1 MTKEELMKRLEE
13 SAVAI
18 YEDEGSYDYMFR
30 AIADEVKASDL
41 VEVIRCKD
49 CKYCHTP
56 EPRKWAKRDEHGV
69 FTGEYE
75 LIQFPS
81 HCAYYSNEFC
91 EEVDPDKD
99 YCSHAE
105 RKEEKQ

>member
-18 YEDEGSYDYMFR
+18 FIDEGSYDYMFR

-49 CKYCHTP
+49 CKYCHYSM
-56 EPRKWAKRDEHGV
+56 PRKWAKRDEKGN
-69 FTGEYE
+69 
-75 LIQFPS
+75 LIGFEDVQDPPYCDWWIDDGYGFDV
-81 HCAYYSNEFC
+81 
-91 EEVDPDKD
+91 EENDF
-99 YCSHAE
+99 CSHAE
-105 RKEEKQ
+105 RKEER

>member
-30 AIADEVKASDL
+30 AIADEVRNSDL

-49 CKYCHTP
+49 CKYCIYP
-56 EPRKWAKRDEHGV
+56 APRKWAKRDEKGN
-69 FTGEYE
+69 FIGFEY
-75 LIQFPS
+75 IQDPS
-81 HCAYYSNEFC
+81 YCLYWTDEGSGYEVKEDDFC
-91 EEVDPDKD
+91 
-99 YCSHAE
+99 SRAME
-105 RKEEKQ
+105 RKEKQ

>member
-49 CKYCHTP
+49 CKYCRHSA
-56 EPRKWAKRDEHGV
+56 PRKSALRDEKDNFIG
-69 FTGEYE
+69 FEYVQYPPYCIYWTDE
-75 LIQFPS
+75 GIP
-81 HCAYYSNEFC
+81 YDV
-91 EEVDPDKD
+91 EENDF
-99 YCSHAE
+99 CSHAME
-105 RKEEKQ
+105 RGTDE

>member
-30 AIADEVKASDL
+30 SIADEVKASDL

-49 CKYCHTP
+49 CKYCHHSM
-56 EPRKWAKRDEHGV
+56 PRKWAKRDEQGV
-69 FTGEYE
+69 FHGEYE
-75 LIQFPS
+75 MIQDPPY
-81 HCAYYSNEFC
+81 CIYWTDEGIPYDV
-91 EEVDPDKD
+91 EENDF
-99 YCSHAE
+99 CSHAE
-105 RKEEKQ
+105 RKEEEQ

>member
-13 SAVAI
+13 SAIAI

-49 CKYCHTP
+49 CKYCTYP
-56 EPRKWAKRDEHGV
+56 VPRKWAKRDEKGN
-69 FTGEYE
+69 
-75 LIQFPS
+75 LIGFEDLQYPPYCDWWNDCGDGFDV
-81 HCAYYSNEFC
+81 
-91 EEVDPDKD
+91 EENDF
-99 YCSHAE
+99 CSHAE
-105 RKEEKQ
+105 RKD

>member
-30 AIADEVKASDL
+30 AIADEVRNSDL

-49 CKYCHTP
+49 CKYCCYP
-56 EPRKWAKRDEHGV
+56 APRKWEAHDVQRPPYCDWWIDSGDGFDVKEND
-69 FTGEYE
+69 F
-75 LIQFPS
+75 
-81 HCAYYSNEFC
+81 
-91 EEVDPDKD
+91 
-99 YCSHAE
+99 CSHAE
-105 RKEEKQ
+105 RKD